1 MSKGS
6 NVSDKTAK
14 EYRCSKRG
22 AGSMKIDKCGR
33 PKTQKIKPR
42 YICFIWLISL
52 FSFYKLRNLD
62 RDILQYFDFIQRS
75 LVKTWKGD
83 HINIAWI
90 LVLKTEND
98 VEFLQSAKKKKKL
111 ATHQSSIYL
120 KYYHKQHS

>member
-1 MSKGS
+1 
-6 NVSDKTAK
+6 
-14 EYRCSKRG
+14 
-22 AGSMKIDKCGR
+22 MKIDKCGR

-62 RDILQYFDFIQRS
+62 RDLLQYFDFIQRS

-98 VEFLQSAKKKKKL
+98 VEFLQSAKKKKIGNTPIL
-111 ATHQSSIYL
+111 SIFEIL
-120 KYYHKQHS
+120 SQTAFIEKDQDDDQNQVLFVSILQ

>member
-1 MSKGS
+1 
-6 NVSDKTAK
+6 
-14 EYRCSKRG
+14 
-22 AGSMKIDKCGR
+22 MKIDKCGR

-62 RDILQYFDFIQRS
+62 RDLLQYFDFIQRS

-98 VEFLQSAKKKKKL
+98 VEFLQSAKKKKKIGNTPIL
-111 ATHQSSIYL
+111 NIFEILSQTAFIEKDQDDDQNQVLFVSIL
-120 KYYHKQHS
+120 Q